1 MNETSCGS
9 LWQSRNETSFKFPGQ
24 ESELLL
30 EKVTENLGKVMPIT
44 EPFNHWLYDG
54 VLLDETIDE
63 LLNLKLPLPKIE
75 KHTGKRES
83 QNQTRIFFNKENCDK
98 YPVIRNIVNVFNNP
112 GIVSQLGNICGRDLA
127 QGKLR
132 IEYTMDT
139 GDFWL
144 EPHLDIKEK
153 LLTFL
158 VYLSKDP
165 SSSEWGTTIYN
176 KDLSFHSK
184 APYKSNLGLMFMSGK
199 DTWHGVPRQNI
210 QGVRKNIII
219 NYVTSDWKSIH
230 ELAPVI

>member
-112 GIVSQLGNICGRDLA
+112 SIVSQLGNICGRDLTK
-127 QGKLR
+127 GKLR